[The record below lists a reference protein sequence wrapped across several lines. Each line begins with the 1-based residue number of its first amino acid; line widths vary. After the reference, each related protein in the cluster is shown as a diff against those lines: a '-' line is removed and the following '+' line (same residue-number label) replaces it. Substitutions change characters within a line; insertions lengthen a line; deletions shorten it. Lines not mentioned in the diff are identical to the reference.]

1 MTAATESL
9 VDAKDETTKAELR
22 LDITNAVSEVNT
34 AVERLNTTIERLN
47 TTIER
52 RNATIERRLA
62 QTTYWLIGFGAA
74 ASGLIIAV
82 LR

>member
-22 LDITNAVSEVNT
+22 LDITNAVSEVH
-34 AVERLNTTIERLN
+34 AAIERLN
-47 TTIER
+47 T
-52 RNATIERRLA
+52 TIERRLA